1 MTDPT
6 HGHRESALSPEERAF
21 RGGEHSRESA
31 LSGAEAAPSTA
42 EHTHVREPRL
52 RILLVDDHPV
62 VRHGLK
68 AMFAER
74 PDMDVV
80 AEAADGQA
88 ALDVLTGTAGTTS
101 AAGTA
106 GAASSGTRETA
117 VDIVLMDLRM
127 GTGMD
132 GVTAIRRITELDSPP
147 PVLVLTTY
155 DTDADI
161 LAAVEAGATGYMLKD
176 APPEQLCEAVHAAA
190 RGQTA
195 LAPGVANRLMD
206 RLRSPRP
213 ALSGRELEILGL
225 LAKGLSNRAISREL
239 FISEATVK
247 THLVHVFDKLGVDN
261 RTAAITT
268 ALQRGI
274 IRVD

>member
-1 MTDPT
+1 MTDGP
-6 HGHRESALSPEERAF
+6 
-21 RGGEHSRESA
+21 
-31 LSGAEAAPSTA
+31 
-42 EHTHVREPRL
+42 L

-68 AMFAER
+68 AMFSDR

-88 ALDVLTGTAGTTS
+88 ALDVLTGATGTE
-101 AAGTA
+101 GV
-106 GAASSGTRETA
+106 R

-127 GTGMD
+127 GAGMD
-132 GVTAIRRITELDSPP
+132 GVTAIRRITALDSPP

-195 LAPGVANRLMD
+195 LAPDIANRLMA

-225 LAKGLSNRAISREL
+225 LARGLSNRAISREL

-268 ALQRGI
+268 ALRRGI

>member
-1 MTDPT
+1 MTGDRP
-6 HGHRESALSPEERAF
+6 
-21 RGGEHSRESA
+21 
-31 LSGAEAAPSTA
+31 
-42 EHTHVREPRL
+42 L

-68 AMFAER
+68 AMFADR

-80 AEAADGQA
+80 AEAADGRA
-88 ALDVLTGTAGTTS
+88 ALDALTGAG
-101 AAGTA
+101 
-106 GAASSGTRETA
+106 GADPVA
-117 VDIVLMDLRM
+117 VDVVLMDLRM
-127 GTGMD
+127 GAGMD
-132 GVTAIRRITELDSPP
+132 GVTAIRHITRLDPAP

-176 APPEQLCEAVHAAA
+176 APPDRLCEAVRTASQG
-190 RGQTA
+190 RTA
-195 LAPGVANRLMD
+195 LDPDVAGRLMD

-225 LAKGLSNRAISREL
+225 LARGLSNRAIAREL

-268 ALQRGI
+268 ALRRGL
-274 IRVD
+274 IRVG

>member
-1 MTDPT
+1 MST
-6 HGHRESALSPEERAF
+6 EE
-21 RGGEHSRESA
+21 
-31 LSGAEAAPSTA
+31 GAA
-42 EHTHVREPRL
+42 RL

-74 PDMDVV
+74 ADMDVV
-80 AEAADGQA
+80 AEAADGRA
-88 ALDVLTGTAGTTS
+88 ALDTLR
-101 AAGTA
+101 
-106 GAASSGTRETA
+106 SGTG
-117 VDIVLMDLRM
+117 VDVVLMDLRM
-127 GTGMD
+127 GAGMD
-132 GVTAIRRITELDSPP
+132 GVTAIRAITALTDPP

-176 APPEQLCEAVHAAA
+176 APPDQLCEAVHTAA

-195 LAPGVANRLMD
+195 LAPDVADRLMD
-206 RLRSPRP
+206 RLRSPVP
-213 ALSGRELEILGL
+213 TLSGRELEILGL
-225 LAKGLSNRAISREL
+225 LAMGLSNRAISKRL

-247 THLVHVFDKLGVDN
+247 THLVHVFEKLGVDN

-268 ALQRGI
+268 ALRRGL

>member
-1 MTDPT
+1 MTAPD
-6 HGHRESALSPEERAF
+6 ERRRA
-21 RGGEHSRESA
+21 
-31 LSGAEAAPSTA
+31 
-42 EHTHVREPRL
+42 L

-80 AEAADGQA
+80 AEAADGGA
-88 ALDVLTGTAGTTS
+88 ALEVLAGDPVTEVDV
-101 AAGTA
+101 
-106 GAASSGTRETA
+106 
-117 VDIVLMDLRM
+117 VLMDLRM
-127 GTGMD
+127 GAGMD
-132 GVTAIRRITELDSPP
+132 GVTAIRRITELDAPP

-176 APPEQLCEAVHAAA
+176 APPDQLCEAVHTAA

-195 LAPGVANRLMD
+195 LAPDVANRLMD
-206 RLRSPRP
+206 RLRSPSP

-225 LAKGLSNRAISREL
+225 LARGLSNRAISREL

-268 ALQRGI
+268 ALRRGI

>member
-1 MTDPT
+1 MT
-6 HGHRESALSPEERAF
+6 PEK
-21 RGGEHSRESA
+21 G
-31 LSGAEAAPSTA
+31 T
-42 EHTHVREPRL
+42 TRL

-74 PDMDVV
+74 ADMDVV

-88 ALDVLTGTAGTTS
+88 ALDTLR
-101 AAGTA
+101 
-106 GAASSGTRETA
+106 SGTG
-117 VDIVLMDLRM
+117 VDVVLMDLRM
-127 GTGMD
+127 GAGMD
-132 GVTAIRRITELDSPP
+132 GVTAIRAITALADPP

-176 APPEQLCEAVHAAA
+176 APPDQLCEAVHTAA

-195 LAPGVANRLMD
+195 LAPDVADRLMD
-206 RLRSPRP
+206 RLRSPVP
-213 ALSGRELEILGL
+213 TLSGRELEILGL
-225 LAKGLSNRAISREL
+225 LATGLSNRAISKRL

-247 THLVHVFDKLGVDN
+247 THLVHVFEKLGVDN

-268 ALQRGI
+268 ALRRGL

>member
-1 MTDPT
+1 MGDRDGRPT
-6 HGHRESALSPEERAF
+6 RGPVPGER
-21 RGGEHSRESA
+21 
-31 LSGAEAAPSTA
+31 P
-42 EHTHVREPRL
+42 L

-74 PDMDVV
+74 TDLEVV
-80 AEAADGQA
+80 AEAEDGRA
-88 ALDVLTGTAGTTS
+88 ALEALTRRGG
-101 AAGTA
+101 AAG
-106 GAASSGTRETA
+106 
-117 VDIVLMDLRM
+117 VDVVLMDLRL
-127 GTGMD
+127 GDGMD
-132 GVTAIRRITELDSPP
+132 GVAAIRRVTELDPPP

-155 DTDADI
+155 DTDGDI

-176 APPEQLCEAVHAAA
+176 APPDQLCEAVHAAA

-206 RLRSPRP
+206 RLRSPSP
-213 ALSGRELEILGL
+213 VLSGRELEILGL
-225 LAKGLSNRAISREL
+225 LARGLSNRAISREL

-268 ALQRGI
+268 ALRRGL

>member
-1 MTDPT
+1 MT
-6 HGHRESALSPEERAF
+6 ESP
-21 RGGEHSRESA
+21 
-31 LSGAEAAPSTA
+31 
-42 EHTHVREPRL
+42 L

-68 AMFAER
+68 AMFAEQ
-74 PDMDVV
+74 PGMDVV
-80 AEAADGQA
+80 AEASDGRA
-88 ALDVLTGTAGTTS
+88 ALDLLGGGEGSGSGGGGEGGPRGASGAPAGID
-101 AAGTA
+101 
-106 GAASSGTRETA
+106 
-117 VDIVLMDLRM
+117 VVLMDLRM
-127 GTGMD
+127 GEGMD
-132 GVTAIRRITELDSPP
+132 GVSAIRRIVQLPSPP

-176 APPEQLCEAVHAAA
+176 APPEQLCAAVRSAAQ
-190 RGQTA
+190 GQTA
-195 LAPGVANRLMD
+195 LAPDVADRLMD

-225 LAKGLSNRAISREL
+225 LARGMSNRAISREL

-247 THLVHVFDKLGVDN
+247 THLVHIFDKLGVDN

-274 IRVD
+274 IRVG

>member
-1 MTDPT
+1 MTSEK
-6 HGHRESALSPEERAF
+6 G
-21 RGGEHSRESA
+21 
-31 LSGAEAAPSTA
+31 TA
-42 EHTHVREPRL
+42 RL

-74 PDMDVV
+74 ADMDVV
-80 AEAADGQA
+80 AEAADGRA
-88 ALDVLTGTAGTTS
+88 ALDTLR
-101 AAGTA
+101 
-106 GAASSGTRETA
+106 SGTG
-117 VDIVLMDLRM
+117 VDVVLMDLRM
-127 GTGMD
+127 GAGMD
-132 GVTAIRRITELDSPP
+132 GVTAIRAITALTDPP

-176 APPEQLCEAVHAAA
+176 APPDQLCEAVHTAA

-195 LAPGVANRLMD
+195 LAPDVADRLMG
-206 RLRSPRP
+206 RLRSPVP
-213 ALSGRELEILGL
+213 TLSGRELEILGL
-225 LAKGLSNRAISREL
+225 LAMGLSNRAISKRL

-247 THLVHVFDKLGVDN
+247 THLVHVFEKLGVDN

-268 ALQRGI
+268 ALRRGL

>member
-1 MTDPT
+1 M
-6 HGHRESALSPEERAF
+6 
-21 RGGEHSRESA
+21 
-31 LSGAEAAPSTA
+31 
-42 EHTHVREPRL
+42 

-80 AEAADGQA
+80 AEAADGGA
-88 ALDVLTGTAGTTS
+88 ALEVLAGDPVTEVDV
-101 AAGTA
+101 
-106 GAASSGTRETA
+106 
-117 VDIVLMDLRM
+117 VLMDLRM
-127 GTGMD
+127 GAGMD
-132 GVTAIRRITELDSPP
+132 GVTAIRRITELDAPP

-176 APPEQLCEAVHAAA
+176 APPDQLCEAVHTAA

-195 LAPGVANRLMD
+195 LAPDVANRLMD
-206 RLRSPRP
+206 RLRSPSP

-225 LAKGLSNRAISREL
+225 LARGLSNRAISREL

-268 ALQRGI
+268 ALRRGI

>member
-1 MTDPT
+1 MTDRP
-6 HGHRESALSPEERAF
+6 
-21 RGGEHSRESA
+21 
-31 LSGAEAAPSTA
+31 
-42 EHTHVREPRL
+42 L

-80 AEAADGQA
+80 AEAADGQE
-88 ALDVLTGTAGTTS
+88 ALDGLR
-101 AAGTA
+101 
-106 GAASSGTRETA
+106 SGTG

-127 GTGMD
+127 GAGMD
-132 GVTAIRRITELDSPP
+132 GVTAIRRVTELDAPP

-176 APPEQLCEAVHAAA
+176 APPDQLCDAVHAAA

-195 LAPGVANRLMD
+195 LAPDVANRLMD

-213 ALSGRELEILGL
+213 ALSGRELEILRL
-225 LAKGLSNRAISREL
+225 LAKGMSNRAISREL

>member
-1 MTDPT
+1 VTEATDRPF
-6 HGHRESALSPEERAF
+6 P
-21 RGGEHSRESA
+21 
-31 LSGAEAAPSTA
+31 
-42 EHTHVREPRL
+42 REPRL

-88 ALDVLTGTAGTTS
+88 ALDVLTGTADT
-101 AAGTA
+101 AGT
-106 GAASSGTRETA
+106 SSTGRRGTE

-127 GTGMD
+127 GAGMD
-132 GVTAIRRITELDSPP
+132 GVTAIRRITELDFPP

-274 IRVD
+274 IRVH

>member
-6 HGHRESALSPEERAF
+6 DRSLP
-21 RGGEHSRESA
+21 
-31 LSGAEAAPSTA
+31 
-42 EHTHVREPRL
+42 REPRL

-80 AEAADGQA
+80 AEAADGRA
-88 ALDVLTGTAGTTS
+88 ALDALTGP
-101 AAGTA
+101 
-106 GAASSGTRETA
+106 GTRGA
-117 VDIVLMDLRM
+117 GVDIVLMDLRM

-132 GVTAIRRITELDSPP
+132 GVTAIRHITELDSPP

-225 LAKGLSNRAISREL
+225 LAEGLSNRAISREL

>member
-1 MTDPT
+1 MTGPV
-6 HGHRESALSPEERAF
+6 ERGRA
-21 RGGEHSRESA
+21 
-31 LSGAEAAPSTA
+31 
-42 EHTHVREPRL
+42 L

-80 AEAADGQA
+80 AEAADGRA
-88 ALDVLTGTAGTTS
+88 ALDVLAGDPVT
-101 AAGTA
+101 
-106 GAASSGTRETA
+106 E
-117 VDIVLMDLRM
+117 VDVVLMDLRM

-132 GVTAIRRITELDSPP
+132 GVTAIRRITGLDTPP

-176 APPEQLCEAVHAAA
+176 APPDQLCEAVHTAA

-195 LAPGVANRLMD
+195 LAPDVANRLMD
-206 RLRSPRP
+206 RLRSPSP

-225 LAKGLSNRAISREL
+225 LARGLSNRAISREL

-268 ALQRGI
+268 ALRRGI

>member
-1 MTDPT
+1 VT
-6 HGHRESALSPEERAF
+6 ESP
-21 RGGEHSRESA
+21 
-31 LSGAEAAPSTA
+31 
-42 EHTHVREPRL
+42 L

-68 AMFAER
+68 AMFAEQ
-74 PDMDVV
+74 PGMDVV
-80 AEAADGQA
+80 AEAADGRA
-88 ALDVLTGTAGTTS
+88 ALDLLG
-101 AAGTA
+101 
-106 GAASSGTRETA
+106 SGTPID
-117 VDIVLMDLRM
+117 VVLMDLRM
-127 GTGMD
+127 GEGMD
-132 GVTAIRRITELDSPP
+132 GVNATRRIVELPSPP

-176 APPEQLCEAVHAAA
+176 APPEQLCEAVRSAA

-195 LAPGVANRLMD
+195 LAPDVANRLMD
-206 RLRSPRP
+206 RLRSPQP

-225 LAKGLSNRAISREL
+225 LARGMSNRAISRDL

-247 THLVHVFDKLGVDN
+247 THLVHIFDELGVDN

-274 IRVD
+274 IRVE

>member
-1 MTDPT
+1 MT
-6 HGHRESALSPEERAF
+6 ER
-21 RGGEHSRESA
+21 
-31 LSGAEAAPSTA
+31 P
-42 EHTHVREPRL
+42 L

-68 AMFAER
+68 AMFAEQSG
-74 PDMDVV
+74 MEVV
-80 AEAADGQA
+80 AEAADGR
-88 ALDVLTGTAGTTS
+88 
-101 AAGTA
+101 
-106 GAASSGTRETA
+106 GAVDMLADSPG
-117 VDIVLMDLRM
+117 VDIVLMDLRLC
-127 GTGMD
+127 GGMD
-132 GVTAIRRITELDSPP
+132 GVTAIHRITELGDPP

-176 APPEQLCEAVHAAA
+176 SPPEQLCDAVRSAA

-195 LAPGVANRLMD
+195 LAPDVASRLMG
-206 RLRSPRP
+206 RLRSPQP
-213 ALSGRELEILGL
+213 VLSGRELEILGL
-225 LAKGLSNRAISREL
+225 LARGMSNRTISREL

-268 ALQRGI
+268 ALQQGI

>member
-1 MTDPT
+1 MT
-6 HGHRESALSPEERAF
+6 ESPLRP
-21 RGGEHSRESA
+21 
-31 LSGAEAAPSTA
+31 
-42 EHTHVREPRL
+42 L

-68 AMFAER
+68 AMFAEQ
-74 PDMDVV
+74 PGMDVV
-80 AEAADGQA
+80 AEASDGRA
-88 ALDVLTGTAGTTS
+88 ALDLLGGGEDGPRGPNGESGAPAGID
-101 AAGTA
+101 
-106 GAASSGTRETA
+106 
-117 VDIVLMDLRM
+117 VVLMDLRM
-127 GTGMD
+127 GEGMD
-132 GVTAIRRITELDSPP
+132 GVSAIRRIVQLPSPP

-176 APPEQLCEAVHAAA
+176 APPEQLCAAVRSAAQ
-190 RGQTA
+190 GETA
-195 LAPGVANRLMD
+195 LAPDVANRLMD

-225 LAKGLSNRAISREL
+225 LARGMSNRAISREL

-247 THLVHVFDKLGVDN
+247 THLVHIFDKLGVDN

-274 IRVD
+274 IRVE

>member
-1 MTDPT
+1 MTSEK
-6 HGHRESALSPEERAF
+6 G
-21 RGGEHSRESA
+21 
-31 LSGAEAAPSTA
+31 TA
-42 EHTHVREPRL
+42 RL

-74 PDMDVV
+74 ADMDVV
-80 AEAADGQA
+80 AEAADGRA
-88 ALDVLTGTAGTTS
+88 ALDTLR
-101 AAGTA
+101 
-106 GAASSGTRETA
+106 SGTG
-117 VDIVLMDLRM
+117 VDVVLMDLRM
-127 GTGMD
+127 GAGMD
-132 GVTAIRRITELDSPP
+132 GVTAIRAITALTDPP

-161 LAAVEAGATGYMLKD
+161 LAAVEAGATGYMLND
-176 APPEQLCEAVHAAA
+176 APPDQLCEAVHTAA

-195 LAPGVANRLMD
+195 LAPDVADRLMG
-206 RLRSPRP
+206 RLRSPVP
-213 ALSGRELEILGL
+213 TLSGRELEILGL
-225 LAKGLSNRAISREL
+225 LAMGLSNRAISKRL

-247 THLVHVFDKLGVDN
+247 THLVHVFEKLGVDN

-268 ALQRGI
+268 ALRRGL

>member
-1 MTDPT
+1 MNGPV
-6 HGHRESALSPEERAF
+6 ERGRA
-21 RGGEHSRESA
+21 
-31 LSGAEAAPSTA
+31 
-42 EHTHVREPRL
+42 L

-80 AEAADGQA
+80 AEAADGRA
-88 ALDVLTGTAGTTS
+88 ALDVLAGDPVT
-101 AAGTA
+101 
-106 GAASSGTRETA
+106 E
-117 VDIVLMDLRM
+117 VDVVLMDLRM

-132 GVTAIRRITELDSPP
+132 GVTAIRRITGLDTPP

-176 APPEQLCEAVHAAA
+176 APPDQLCEAVHTAA

-195 LAPGVANRLMD
+195 LAPDVANRLMD
-206 RLRSPRP
+206 RLRSPSP

-225 LAKGLSNRAISREL
+225 LARGLSNRAISREL

-268 ALQRGI
+268 ALRRGI

>member
-1 MTDPT
+1 MTDGP
-6 HGHRESALSPEERAF
+6 
-21 RGGEHSRESA
+21 
-31 LSGAEAAPSTA
+31 
-42 EHTHVREPRL
+42 L

-68 AMFAER
+68 AMFSER

-80 AEAADGQA
+80 AEAADGRA
-88 ALDVLTGTAGTTS
+88 ALDVL
-101 AAGTA
+101 AGTA
-106 GAASSGTRETA
+106 DSTSSSSGGTREPE

-127 GTGMD
+127 GAGMD

-195 LAPGVANRLMD
+195 LAPGVANRLMA

-213 ALSGRELEILGL
+213 SLSGRELEILAL

>member
-1 MTDPT
+1 MTTD
-6 HGHRESALSPEERAF
+6 E
-21 RGGEHSRESA
+21 
-31 LSGAEAAPSTA
+31 GA
-42 EHTHVREPRL
+42 RRL

-74 PDMDVV
+74 SDMDVV
-80 AEAADGQA
+80 AEAADGQG
-88 ALDVLTGTAGTTS
+88 ALDTLHTGTS
-101 AAGTA
+101 
-106 GAASSGTRETA
+106 
-117 VDIVLMDLRM
+117 VDVVLMDLRM
-127 GTGMD
+127 GAGMD
-132 GVTAIRRITELDSPP
+132 GVTAIRAITALTDPP

-176 APPEQLCEAVHAAA
+176 APPDQLCEAVHTAA

-195 LAPGVANRLMD
+195 LAPDVANRLMD
-206 RLRSPRP
+206 RLRSPVP
-213 ALSGRELEILGL
+213 TLSGRELEILGL
-225 LAKGLSNRAISREL
+225 LAKGLSNRAISKRL

-247 THLVHVFDKLGVDN
+247 THLVHVFEKLDVDN

-268 ALQRGI
+268 ALRRGL

>member
-1 MTDPT
+1 MTEPT
-6 HGHRESALSPEERAF
+6 DRPF
-21 RGGEHSRESA
+21 
-31 LSGAEAAPSTA
+31 P
-42 EHTHVREPRL
+42 REPRL

-80 AEAADGQA
+80 AEAADGRA
-88 ALDVLTGTAGTTS
+88 ALDVLTGTAGTV
-101 AAGTA
+101 GTV
-106 GAASSGTRETA
+106 SNGTRETE

-132 GVTAIRRITELDSPP
+132 GVTAIRHITELDSPP

-190 RGQTA
+190 RGQTV

>member
-1 MTDPT
+1 MTD
-6 HGHRESALSPEERAF
+6 SP
-21 RGGEHSRESA
+21 
-31 LSGAEAAPSTA
+31 
-42 EHTHVREPRL
+42 L

-80 AEAADGQA
+80 AEAADGRA
-88 ALDVLTGTAGTTS
+88 ALDVLTGGPGGGRT
-101 AAGTA
+101 
-106 GAASSGTRETA
+106 E
-117 VDIVLMDLRM
+117 VDVVLMDLRM
-127 GTGMD
+127 GAGMD

-176 APPEQLCEAVHAAA
+176 APPDQLCEAVHAAA

-195 LAPGVANRLMD
+195 LAPDVANRLMA
-206 RLRSPRP
+206 RLRSPHP

-225 LAKGLSNRAISREL
+225 LARGLSNRAISREL

-268 ALQRGI
+268 ALQRGL
-274 IRVD
+274 IRVE

>member
-1 MTDPT
+1 MTDRP
-6 HGHRESALSPEERAF
+6 
-21 RGGEHSRESA
+21 
-31 LSGAEAAPSTA
+31 
-42 EHTHVREPRL
+42 L

-80 AEAADGQA
+80 AEAADGQE
-88 ALDVLTGTAGTTS
+88 ALDGLRAGT
-101 AAGTA
+101 G
-106 GAASSGTRETA
+106 

-127 GTGMD
+127 GAGMD
-132 GVTAIRRITELDSPP
+132 GVTAIRRVTELEGPP

-176 APPEQLCEAVHAAA
+176 APPDQLCDAVHAAA

-195 LAPGVANRLMD
+195 LAPDVANRLMD

-213 ALSGRELEILGL
+213 ALSGRELEILRL
-225 LAKGLSNRAISREL
+225 LAKGMSNRAISREL

-247 THLVHVFDKLGVDN
+247 THLVHVFDKLDVDN

>member
-1 MTDPT
+1 MTT
-6 HGHRESALSPEERAF
+6 EE
-21 RGGEHSRESA
+21 
-31 LSGAEAAPSTA
+31 GAS
-42 EHTHVREPRL
+42 RL

-74 PDMDVV
+74 ADMDVV

-88 ALDVLTGTAGTTS
+88 ALDTLR
-101 AAGTA
+101 
-106 GAASSGTRETA
+106 SGTS
-117 VDIVLMDLRM
+117 VDVVLMDLRM
-127 GTGMD
+127 GAGMD
-132 GVTAIRRITELDSPP
+132 GVTAIRAVTALTDPP

-176 APPEQLCEAVHAAA
+176 APPDQLCEAVHTAA

-195 LAPGVANRLMD
+195 LAPGVADRLMN
-206 RLRSPRP
+206 RLRSPVP
-213 ALSGRELEILGL
+213 TLSGRELEILGL
-225 LAKGLSNRAISREL
+225 LAQGLSNRAISKRL

-247 THLVHVFDKLGVDN
+247 THLVHVFEKLGVDN

-268 ALQRGI
+268 ALRRGL

>member
-1 MTDPT
+1 MT
-6 HGHRESALSPEERAF
+6 
-21 RGGEHSRESA
+21 GE
-31 LSGAEAAPSTA
+31 P
-42 EHTHVREPRL
+42 L

-68 AMFAER
+68 AVFADR

-80 AEAADGQA
+80 AEAAGGQA
-88 ALDVLTGTAGTTS
+88 ALDALTGAG
-101 AAGTA
+101 
-106 GAASSGTRETA
+106 GADPVPAD
-117 VDIVLMDLRM
+117 VVLMDLRM
-127 GTGMD
+127 GAGMD
-132 GVTAIRRITELDSPP
+132 GVTAIRHITGLDPAP

-176 APPEQLCEAVHAAA
+176 APPDRLCEAVRTASQG
-190 RGQTA
+190 RTA
-195 LAPGVANRLMD
+195 LDPDVAGRLMD

-225 LAKGLSNRAISREL
+225 LARGLSNRAIAREL

-268 ALQRGI
+268 ALQRGL
-274 IRVD
+274 IRVG

>member
-1 MTDPT
+1 MTTDEGTP
-6 HGHRESALSPEERAF
+6 H
-21 RGGEHSRESA
+21 
-31 LSGAEAAPSTA
+31 
-42 EHTHVREPRL
+42 L

-74 PDMDVV
+74 TDMDVV

-88 ALDVLTGTAGTTS
+88 ALDALRTGTD
-101 AAGTA
+101 
-106 GAASSGTRETA
+106 

-127 GTGMD
+127 GAGMD
-132 GVTAIRRITELDSPP
+132 GVTAIRAIAALPEPP

-176 APPEQLCEAVHAAA
+176 APPAHLCEAVHTAA

-195 LAPGVANRLMD
+195 LAPVVADRLMD

-247 THLVHVFDKLGVDN
+247 THLVNVFDKLGVDN
-261 RTAAITT
+261 RTVAITT
-268 ALQRGI
+268 ALQRGL
-274 IRVD
+274 IRVE

>member
-1 MTDPT
+1 MT
-6 HGHRESALSPEERAF
+6 ESP
-21 RGGEHSRESA
+21 
-31 LSGAEAAPSTA
+31 
-42 EHTHVREPRL
+42 L

-68 AMFAER
+68 AMFAEQ
-74 PDMDVV
+74 PGMEVV
-80 AEAADGQA
+80 AEAPDGRAALELLGGEEESRSGGGGGGADGA
-88 ALDVLTGTAGTTS
+88 SAGIDV
-101 AAGTA
+101 
-106 GAASSGTRETA
+106 
-117 VDIVLMDLRM
+117 VLMDLRM
-127 GTGMD
+127 GGGMD
-132 GVTAIRRITELDSPP
+132 GVSAIRRIVRLPSPP

-155 DTDADI
+155 DSDADI

-176 APPEQLCEAVHAAA
+176 APPDQLCEAVRSAAQ
-190 RGQTA
+190 GQTA
-195 LAPGVANRLMD
+195 LAPDVANRLMD

-225 LAKGLSNRAISREL
+225 LARGMSNRAISREL

-247 THLVHVFDKLGVDN
+247 THLVHIFDKLGVDN

-274 IRVD
+274 IRVE

>member
-1 MTDPT
+1 MT
-6 HGHRESALSPEERAF
+6 
-21 RGGEHSRESA
+21 GE
-31 LSGAEAAPSTA
+31 P
-42 EHTHVREPRL
+42 L

-68 AMFAER
+68 AVFADR

-88 ALDVLTGTAGTTS
+88 ALDALTGAG
-101 AAGTA
+101 
-106 GAASSGTRETA
+106 GADPVPAD
-117 VDIVLMDLRM
+117 VVLMDLRM
-127 GTGMD
+127 GAGMD
-132 GVTAIRRITELDSPP
+132 GVTAIRHITGLDPAP

-176 APPEQLCEAVHAAA
+176 APPDRLCEAVRTASQG
-190 RGQTA
+190 RTA
-195 LAPGVANRLMD
+195 LDPDVAGRLMD

-225 LAKGLSNRAISREL
+225 LARGLSNRAIAREL

-268 ALQRGI
+268 ALQRGL
-274 IRVD
+274 IRVG

>member
-1 MTDPT
+1 MTENP
-6 HGHRESALSPEERAF
+6 
-21 RGGEHSRESA
+21 
-31 LSGAEAAPSTA
+31 
-42 EHTHVREPRL
+42 L

-68 AMFAER
+68 AMFAEQ
-74 PDMDVV
+74 PGMEVV
-80 AEAADGQA
+80 AEAADGSA
-88 ALDVLTGTAGTTS
+88 ALDVLG
-101 AAGTA
+101 
-106 GAASSGTRETA
+106 SGTQ
-117 VDIVLMDLRM
+117 VDVVLMDLRM
-127 GTGMD
+127 GEGMD
-132 GVTAIRRITELDSPP
+132 GVNATRRIVGLSSPP

-176 APPEQLCEAVHAAA
+176 APPEQLCAAVRSAAQ
-190 RGQTA
+190 GQTA
-195 LAPGVANRLMD
+195 LAPDVANRLMD

-213 ALSGRELEILGL
+213 VLSGRELEILGL
-225 LAKGLSNRAISREL
+225 LARGMSNRAISREL

-274 IRVD
+274 IRVE

>member
-1 MTDPT
+1 MTDPAD
-6 HGHRESALSPEERAF
+6 RRPESAAQSQ
-21 RGGEHSRESA
+21 GA
-31 LSGAEAAPSTA
+31 LPDGRT
-42 EHTHVREPRL
+42 L

-68 AMFAER
+68 AMFSER

-80 AEAADGQA
+80 AEAGDGRA
-88 ALDVLTGTAGTTS
+88 ALDALTGAGPRG
-101 AAGTA
+101 AG
-106 GAASSGTRETA
+106 
-117 VDIVLMDLRM
+117 VDVVLMDLRM
-127 GTGMD
+127 GSGMD

-176 APPEQLCEAVHAAA
+176 APPEQLCDAVHAAA

-195 LAPGVANRLMD
+195 LAPDVANRLMG

-225 LAKGLSNRAISREL
+225 LARGLSNRAISREL

-268 ALQRGI
+268 ALQRGL
-274 IRVD
+274 IRVE

>member
-1 MTDPT
+1 MTDGP
-6 HGHRESALSPEERAF
+6 
-21 RGGEHSRESA
+21 
-31 LSGAEAAPSTA
+31 
-42 EHTHVREPRL
+42 L

-68 AMFAER
+68 AMFSER

-80 AEAADGQA
+80 AEAADGRA
-88 ALDVLTGTAGTTS
+88 ALDVL
-101 AAGTA
+101 AGTA
-106 GAASSGTRETA
+106 DSTSSSSGGTREPE

-127 GTGMD
+127 GAGMD
-132 GVTAIRRITELDSPP
+132 GVTAIRRITGLDSPP

-195 LAPGVANRLMD
+195 LAPGVANRLMA

-213 ALSGRELEILGL
+213 SLSGRELEILAL